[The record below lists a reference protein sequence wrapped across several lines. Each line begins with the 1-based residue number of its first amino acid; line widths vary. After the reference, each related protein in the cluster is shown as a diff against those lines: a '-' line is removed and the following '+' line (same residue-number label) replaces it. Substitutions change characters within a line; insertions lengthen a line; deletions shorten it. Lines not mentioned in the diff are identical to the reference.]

1 MKSNMYKIL
10 LGKGLTRIRLFLMIL
25 ALGLS
30 MAGFGMAGNASAA
43 IGGDCSGTLNRG
55 SLFGI
60 PPWFKYLPGEYVLQ
74 EVPDGKGGLKTPVEV
89 CQPVIKKD
97 SSEKAIPKKAI
108 LLIVAAILQM
118 LIAVAGLAALAYL
131 VYGGFMYLTSNGNAE
146 QVKNAGSTLLNA
158 IIGLA
163 IAISATTLVNYI
175 ANQLSS

>member
-1 MKSNMYKIL
+1 MKISKKISF
-10 LGKGLTRIRLFLMIL
+10 KKFKFIKSSIL
-25 ALGLS
+25 VLVLGLS
-30 MAGFGMAGNASAA
+30 FVVFGLSESTNAAAGDN
-43 IGGDCSGTLNRG
+43 CSSTLRRT
-55 SLFGI
+55 SFFGI
-60 PPWFKYLPGEYVLQ
+60 PPWYKYLPGEKVLQ
-74 EVPDGKGGLKTPVEV
+74 MAPDGSGGIKEVEV

-108 LLIVAAILQM
+108 LLIVASVLQM
-118 LIAVAGLAALAYL
+118 LIAVAGLAALAFI

-163 IAISATTLVNYI
+163 IAVSATTIVNYI

>member
-1 MKSNMYKIL
+1 
-10 LGKGLTRIRLFLMIL
+10 
-25 ALGLS
+25 
-30 MAGFGMAGNASAA
+30 
-43 IGGDCSGTLNRG
+43 
-55 SLFGI
+55 
-60 PPWFKYLPGEYVLQ
+60 
-74 EVPDGKGGLKTPVEV
+74 
-89 CQPVIKKD
+89 
-97 SSEKAIPKKAI
+97 
-108 LLIVAAILQM
+108 M